1 MITVIA
7 KKQLYVT
14 ALCEAL
20 SEFDAQP
27 FKEENGF
34 GDALIIALDQE
45 RADEILSQ
53 DVSCPVLLIGSTH
66 EEADIE
72 LKEPCVLYE
81 LKAYLTD
88 LLNKKDMAPIFENK
102 RFLFEGAKRRLFD
115 KKIKKDYYLTEKE
128 TDLIS
133 FLVKVLPD
141 GATKTD
147 LLTDVWKYRPD
158 IETHTVESHI
168 YSLRQKIGEDAAEFL
183 ITNTSDGYILFVDE

>member
-1 MITVIA
+1 MITIIA

-20 SEFDAQP
+20 LEFGAEP
-27 FKEENGF
+27 FKDENGF

-45 RADEILSQ
+45 KTDEILSKG
-53 DVSCPVLLIGSTH
+53 VSCPVLLIGTMH

-72 LKEPCVLYE
+72 LKNPCSLYE
-81 LKAYLTD
+81 LKLYLKD
-88 LLNKKDMAPIFENK
+88 LLNKKETAPVFENK

-128 TDLIS
+128 TNLLS
-133 FLVKVLPD
+133 FLIKMLPE
-141 GATKTD
+141 GASKTD

-168 YSLRQKIGEDAAEFL
+168 YTLRQKIGEEAAEFL
-183 ITNTSDGYILFVDE
+183 INNTSDGYIIKVDE